1 MGTVFTV
8 YLSSESTEQSEGCFN
23 SVFEEIERIE
33 NTFSRFRQAS
43 EISRINALA
52 AAQPVVTDPEVFQM
66 LAFALEVS
74 RKTSGAFD
82 ITVGPLTRAWG
93 FAKKQARVP
102 SGQQLE
108 SALQASGWANVV
120 LDPTVRTVSFL
131 RRGME
136 LDLGGIAKGY
146 AVDRVLE
153 LLRDAGV
160 PAIIDAGSSSIAASG
175 TSVESKGWKVL
186 VGDPVDPTHAIA
198 EVELRDRALSTSGL
212 REQCFAKDGRKY
224 CHLIDP
230 RSGDAAVRLLQVT
243 VLAPNSTL
251 ADALST
257 AMFILGPQ
265 QGIPILQG
273 ISGCSALWV
282 WNSGKGAECIS
293 HDWPHQIG

>member
-8 YLSSESTEQSEGCFN
+8 YVSSESMEQWEGCFN
-23 SVFEEIERIE
+23 LVFEEIERIE
-33 NTFSRFRQAS
+33 NTFSRFRPAS

-93 FAKKQARVP
+93 FANKHARVP
-102 SGQQLE
+102 STQQLE
-108 SALQASGWANVV
+108 SALQAAGWANVV
-120 LDPTVRTVSFL
+120 LDTTLRTVSFL
-131 RRGME
+131 KRGME

-146 AVDRVLE
+146 AVDQALE

-160 PAIIDAGSSSIAASG
+160 AAIIDAGSSSITASG
-175 TSVESKGWKVL
+175 TSVESSGWKVL
-186 VGDPVDPTHAIA
+186 VADPVDPTHAIA
-198 EVELRDRALSTSGL
+198 EIELRDRALSTSGL
-212 REQCFAKDGRKY
+212 YEQCFAKDGRKY

-230 RSGDAAVRLLQVT
+230 RSGDAAVRRLQVT

-265 QGIPILQG
+265 QGIPILQ
-273 ISGCSALWV
+273 SMAGCSALWI
-282 WNSGKGAECIS
+282 WDSGEGVECIS